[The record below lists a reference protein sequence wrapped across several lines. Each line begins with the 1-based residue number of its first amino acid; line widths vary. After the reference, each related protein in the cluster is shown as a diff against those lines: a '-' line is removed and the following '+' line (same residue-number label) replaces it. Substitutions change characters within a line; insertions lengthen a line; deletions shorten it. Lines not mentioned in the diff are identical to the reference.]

1 MALSRIWS
9 FFIITAILLAFAKF
23 LTSSESKHIFS
34 HMIVGKSGDTIT
46 SKEIAASELGD
57 TIVKQIAKNK
67 VALWNGYRVASNTKT
82 DVTAFPLSVVDVN
95 GTIITSADSAMKHAV
110 VVEQLPKPVK
120 KELDSLG
127 SIVWNNEKIV
137 QTKKTIYTSFK
148 LQSAN
153 GVFETAGDAVSLCLK
168 LIGFMALFLGFMSIA
183 EKAGGIGLMAR
194 IVGPFFN
201 KIFPEVPKNH
211 PAHGHMVMNFS
222 ANLLGLDNAAT
233 PFGLKSMESLQ
244 ELNPNK
250 ETISNPQLM
259 FLCLHASGLTLI
271 PISII
276 ADRVAKSSVAPT
288 SIFIPCMIATF
299 VATLAAMSI
308 VALKQKINLFQPVI
322 LAWLGGISVV
332 ITALILYITK
342 LNKDEIQFFS
352 GSLSNGIILFIF
364 IAIVAGGI
372 YKKINIFDAFVEGA
386 KQGFETSI
394 RIIPYLVG
402 LLVAI
407 SLFRNSGA
415 FDFVLN
421 GMKQVFLF
429 LGADTRI
436 VDAFPTSLIKPLSG
450 SGARAMHIDTMN
462 TFGPDSF
469 QSNLASV
476 FRGSADTTFYIAAV
490 YLGSV
495 GIKNGR
501 YAITTMLLADLF
513 GIIASI
519 VLAYLFFA

>member
-9 FFIITAILLAFAKF
+9 FFIVVAVLLAFGKF
-23 LTSSESKHIFS
+23 VGSSSNKNIFS
-34 HMIVGKSGDTIT
+34 HMITGKSGDTVS
-46 SKEIAASELGD
+46 SKAIAAAELSD
-57 TIVKQIAKNK
+57 SIKKLIEKNK
-67 VALWNGYRVASNTKT
+67 IAPYKNELVSKSTTIDIVAI
-82 DVTAFPLSVVDVN
+82 PLKNNDSTVL
-95 GTIITSADSAMKHAV
+95 DSALKHNITIDN
-110 VVEQLPKPVK
+110 LPKSIK
-120 KELDSLG
+120 NNLD
-127 SIVWNNEKIV
+127 NNSYTFFNGEKII
-137 QTKKTIYTSFK
+137 QTKNTSYTSFT
-148 LQSAN
+148 LQPAN
-153 GVFETAGDAVSLCLK
+153 GVFETANDAVSLCLK

-183 EKAGGIGLMAR
+183 EKAGGINLMSR
-194 IVGPFFN
+194 IIGPFFN
-201 KIFPEVPKNH
+201 RIFPEVPKNH

-233 PFGLKSMESLQ
+233 PFGIKAMESLQ
-244 ELNPNK
+244 EINPNK
-250 ETISNPQLM
+250 STISNPQLM

-276 ADRVAKSSVAPT
+276 ADRVAKGSKYPT
-288 SIFIPCMIATF
+288 DIFIPCMIATF
-299 VATLAAMSI
+299 VATLAALSI
-308 VALKQKINLFQPVI
+308 VSIRQKINLFQPVI
-322 LAWLGGISVV
+322 IAWLAS
-332 ITALILYITK
+332 ITLIIWLIVRYVSSLPQADVK
-342 LNKDEIQFFS
+342 FFS
-352 GSLSNGIILFIF
+352 GSLSNGIILLIF
-364 IAIVAGGI
+364 IAIVLGGL

-415 FDFVLN
+415 FDFIIN
-421 GMKQVFLF
+421 GLKQLFLM

-436 VDAFPTSLIKPLSG
+436 VDAIPTSLIKPLSG
-450 SGARAMHIDTMN
+450 SGARAMHIDTMM
-462 TFGPDSF
+462 TYGADSF

-490 YLGSV
+490 YLGAV

-501 YAITTMLLADLF
+501 YAISTMFLADLF

-519 VLAYLFFA
+519 ILAYIFFT